1 MKLRTRAYLLGFL
14 PALLVAI
21 ILGAYLIVNRIND
34 LDVALKERGNDLTRY
49 LIQTAEYAVVTGD
62 QKSLNRILAW
72 TGKEQD
78 VAHARVY
85 RPNGET
91 IAEAG
96 HKPGDLRVSFQGG
109 ILESRKH
116 LVFSMPIVLTPLA
129 IEDPFQQGQASPS
142 PRTIAW
148 VQLSI
153 SRERN
158 AIIARDMLLT
168 ALGIITLGLL
178 FAMILVRNLALI
190 GIRPLMEM
198 IAAVREIAAGN
209 FRMGKQLP
217 LTARSELRDLQQGIN
232 MMSEALI
239 SYQEEM
245 QQRVDTATAELTL
258 QKETAE
264 KANQAKS
271 HFLAAASHDL
281 RQPMH
286 ALAMYVASLKNQLH
300 GHETEATLNKVEAS
314 VSAMETMFNAILDVS
329 KLEAGVVTPN
339 ISPVSA
345 QGFLVGLHE
354 EFSHEASVRNLELRL
369 HCKVEE
375 FVNSDPVL
383 LARILRNL
391 ICNALRYTK
400 QGGVLISARHR
411 GEHIHFQVWDTG
423 LGIPPEHIKDI
434 FQEFFQLSNPQRD
447 RSQGLGL
454 GLAIVDRLAHLM
466 GHSLTVHSLL
476 GRGSMFSLD
485 VPISHVDALAK
496 QEQQQAES
504 LENLTRLHGLV
515 AVVDDDAMVADS
527 LANLLEGWGLQVIMA
542 HSKAELLAKLT
553 TTPDLLI
560 TDYRLKDENGLQ
572 VANAMREAYPG
583 ARFQVIL
590 ITGDTS
596 SSSVL
601 DLAASGYPVL
611 HKPVRPAS
619 LRTLISRLLKS
630 SNSSGKA

>member
-1 MKLRTRAYLLGFL
+1 MKIRTRAYLLGML
-14 PALLVAI
+14 PAILIASI
-21 ILGAYLIVNRIND
+21 IGSYLIINRIND
-34 LDVALKERGNDLTRY
+34 LDAALKERGNALSRY
-49 LIQTAEYAVVTGD
+49 LVQGAEYAVVTGD
-62 QKSLNRILAW
+62 QESLKRILDW
-72 TGKEQD
+72 VVKEQD
-78 VAHARVY
+78 VAHVGVY
-85 RPNGET
+85 RPNGEA

-96 HKPGDLRVSFQGG
+96 HMPGDIHVSFQGG

-129 IEDPFQQGQASPS
+129 ITDPFQQGQALSS

-153 SRERN
+153 SREGN
-158 AIIARDMLLT
+158 VIIARNMLLAT
-168 ALGIITLGLL
+168 LGIIVLGLL
-178 FAMILVRNLALI
+178 FTTILVRKLALI
-190 GIRPLMEM
+190 GVRPLMEM

-209 FRMGKQLP
+209 LHIGKQLP
-217 LTARSELRDLQQGIN
+217 LTAKSELRDLQQGIN
-232 MMSEALI
+232 TMSEALI
-239 SYQEEM
+239 SYQEDM

-258 QKETAE
+258 QKEAAE

-286 ALAMYVASLKNQLH
+286 ALGMYVASLKSQLH
-300 GHETEATLNKVEAS
+300 DHKSAATLNKVEAS
-314 VSAMETMFNAILDVS
+314 VSAMESMFNAILDVS
-329 KLEAGVVTPN
+329 KLEAGVVTPD

-345 QGFLVGLHE
+345 KGLLVGLHE
-354 EFSHEASVRNLELRL
+354 EFSHEASARNLELRL
-369 HCKVEE
+369 HCKLEE

-400 QGGVLISARHR
+400 QGGVLIAARR
-411 GEHIHFQVWDTG
+411 REEHIRFQVWDTG

-454 GLAIVDRLAHLM
+454 GLAIADRLARLM
-466 GHSLTVHSLL
+466 GHTLTVHSLP

-485 VPISHVDALAK
+485 VPISHVGALAK
-496 QEQQQAES
+496 QEQAES
-504 LENLTRLHGLV
+504 LEDLTRLQGLV

-542 HSKAELLAKLT
+542 HSKSELLAKLT
-553 TTPDLLI
+553 SAPAILI
-560 TDYRLKDENGLQ
+560 TDYRLKGEDGLQ
-572 VANAMREAYPG
+572 VADAMREAYPE
-583 ARFQVIL
+583 ARFQVIV

-601 DLAASGYPVL
+601 DLAASSYPVL

-619 LRTLISRLLKS
+619 LRTLVSRLLKS
-630 SNSSGKA
+630 SGSAGKA